1 MSMRVCV
8 CVCVLCVIERPRNI
22 LGESKNS
29 GGFRA
34 KLIGAKAESIG
45 IVRDLIGPNRSV
57 HTES

>member
-1 MSMRVCV
+1 M

>member
-1 MSMRVCV
+1 M
-8 CVCVLCVIERPRNI
+8 LCVIERPRNI

-34 KLIGAKAESIG
+34 KLIGAKAGSIG
-45 IVRDLIGPNRSV
+45 IVPDLIGPNRSV

>member
-1 MSMRVCV
+1 MSMSVYVCMF
-8 CVCVLCVIERPRNI
+8 CVIERPRNI

-45 IVRDLIGPNRSV
+45 IVPDLIGPNRSV